1 MYKLKRMK
9 KQIVVKMLGLNE
21 LGVSEINEFYK
32 DNISEGYFE
41 SFELGD
47 HMSSSRTKR
56 FKQIKDFGPES
67 FLYTVDFKQH
77 IIGNQYGGGW
87 FEVKVKHV
95 DCKISEVE
103 IVETSRKITL

>member
-1 MYKLKRMK
+1 MK
-9 KQIVVKMLGLNE
+9 KQIEVKMLGLNE

-41 SFELGD
+41 PFELGD

-67 FLYTVDFKQH
+67 YLYTVDYKQH
-77 IIGNQYGGGW
+77 IKDDEYGGGW
-87 FEVKVKHV
+87 FWVKVKHV
-95 DCKISEVE
+95 DCKISEIE

>member
-1 MYKLKRMK
+1 MK
-9 KQIVVKMLGLNE
+9 KQIEVRMNGLNE
-21 LGVSEINEFYK
+21 LGVQEINEFYK

-41 SFELGD
+41 PFELGD

-56 FKQIKDFGPES
+56 FKQIKDFGSES
-67 FLYTVDFKQH
+67 FLYTVDFQQH
-77 IIGNQYGGGW
+77 IKGDKYGGDW
-87 FEVKVKHV
+87 FQVKVKHV